1 MTEKT
6 HLDQLLDV
14 VVYAPFGL
22 LANARELMPK
32 LAEQGREQ
40 LDLQM
45 RLCRMLGQ
53 FAVAKGRQEAGKV
66 LHRIQEAAQDSTAPE
81 ATDGR
86 GEAPGGA
93 RPTDA
98 TASPSIVDE
107 EVIAV
112 RHADD
117 DPTTA
122 ASVGADELAIPE
134 YDALAASQ
142 VVQRLDGLTPDEL
155 EAVRRYEQAHRARRT
170 VLGKVAQLQ
179 AR

>member
-45 RLCRMLGQ
+45 RICRMLGQ

-66 LHRIQEAAQDSTAPE
+66 LQRIQEAGQESTASEDAGPSGTPN
-81 ATDGR
+81 AA
-86 GEAPGGA
+86 APA
-93 RPTDA
+93 EPTA
-98 TASPSIVDE
+98 APSIADE